1 MKFYKRQNLS
11 KTSPQD
17 NTWAVEADGRIVTTS
32 KVSLQTPVGDVTFRP
47 AEPQTGMIRYNTDL
61 GVNGELEVYIND
73 HWEILKT
80 NRQQVITKQ
89 EFDNGDYADTIFGPL
104 EYDVDITKPENIMV
118 YVENVWQIPGTNYE
132 LVYNSLADPIT
143 TATVLTQLA
152 PISTTTIYVETVA
165 DFNPGQ
171 SLTGVGITGNTVV
184 DTSSTDM
191 SITITPGTSSE
202 ITSGTTIIA
211 AFNVEGTYVKFTPSS
226 FPVPFKPVIV
236 LQGFDGYGPPFEIE

>member
-32 KVSLQTPVGDVTFRP
+32 KVSLQTPVGSVDYRP
-47 AEPQTGMIRYNTDL
+47 AEPQTGMVRYNTDL
-61 GVNGELEVYIND
+61 GDNGELEVYIND

-80 NRQQVITKQ
+80 NRQQVITMQ
-89 EFDNGDYADTIFGPL
+89 SFDNGDYADTIFGPL
-104 EYDVDITKPENIMV
+104 EYDVDINKPENLMV
-118 YVENVWQIPGTNYE
+118 YVENVWQIPQVNYE
-132 LVYNSLADPIT
+132 LVYNSLAEPIT
-143 TATVLTQLA
+143 TSTVLTQPA
-152 PISTTTIYVETVA
+152 EISTTTLYVETVA

-171 SLTGVGITGNTVV
+171 QLFGLGITGNVVV

-202 ITSGTTIIA
+202 ISSGTSVTA
-211 AFNVEGTYVKFTPSS
+211 AFGVEGTYVKFTPSS